1 MTTELTRYNGF
12 RYVMRKGQR
21 FSVGD
26 DADKA
31 KAGRDMLMG
40 ADMHIWESKA
50 PLVARV
56 ESFLRRGFSWYSQS
70 DKSARDTLQ
79 TLLSYVRDGA
89 VDILQES
96 GASTNA
102 FENGGFT
109 LDPPARQERPDA
121 PPFDYNALLDADR
134 ESLRQY
140 NAAIDARIEREA
152 RLSPSPFETVQESEM
167 PFLLSVVSMV
177 ARSANL
183 GRQAVQKAA
192 SGLGDLA
199 DKASAPL
206 GDAAPFEYVKSVAG
220 GDVLSIAARGVSES
234 HEAEC
239 FADYETDLDMCSA
252 GRAMYQSPAYF
263 LECKARAFA
272 KYHQCRGY

>member
-40 ADMHIWESKA
+40 ADMHIWESNA

-192 SGLGDLA
+192 SGLGD
-199 DKASAPL
+199 
-206 GDAAPFEYVKSVAG
+206 AAPFEYVQSVAG